1 MAEKKIFYPGYHF
14 IYPNIN
20 QSLKS
25 WFDYVF
31 LVKHKPVTKKKKK
44 MEDLLDHFYERL
56 EASLKQKFNQY
67 IAKVS
72 QVKGSFYV
80 LIRKL
85 RGKILNNDL
94 KFLFENLKH
103 ISVTIYNRFAEDSS
117 LLRYNFFPYFK
128 LSVIALAIIIF

>member
-1 MAEKKIFYPGYHF
+1 
-14 IYPNIN
+14 
-20 QSLKS
+20 
-25 WFDYVF
+25 
-31 LVKHKPVTKKKKK
+31 
-44 MEDLLDHFYERL
+44 MEDLLDRFYERL

-72 QVKGSFYV
+72 QIKGSFYV

-103 ISVTIYNRFAEDSS
+103 ISVTIYNRLAEDSS
-117 LLRYNFFPYFK
+117 FLRYNFFPYFK

>member
-1 MAEKKIFYPGYHF
+1 
-14 IYPNIN
+14 
-20 QSLKS
+20 
-25 WFDYVF
+25 
-31 LVKHKPVTKKKKK
+31 
-44 MEDLLDHFYERL
+44 MEDLLDRFYERL

-94 KFLFENLKH
+94 KF
-103 ISVTIYNRFAEDSS
+103 
-117 LLRYNFFPYFK
+117 
-128 LSVIALAIIIF
+128 